1 MLPKNKVHV
10 TVIKVREFNE
20 NKISNISPLQLEK
33 VITEVPRTKGQK
45 SEHHKYHFFHFHL
58 RNFLDDGNVLTSIL
72 YYISILSGP
81 LFAATAGSFLCLM
94 PMHNVLEH
102 PEYWYEEVTCRI
114 LAAGILYPVINLIR
128 TEYWS
133 NLFFGKRVQ
142 TYMLFIAV
150 SPIVLFS
157 SYITYL
163 YFWNIHLELFL
174 PMPLNHI
181 VGGSVLL
188 IIITVFLRFR
198 YTSQVF
204 FCLAESLEKSF
215 SSVHTCM

>member
-1 MLPKNKVHV
+1 MKIRSV
-10 TVIKVREFNE
+10 TYHHYHLRKWSLKFQGPKVRNQ
-20 NKISNISPLQLEK
+20 NTINIIFSIFIC
-33 VITEVPRTKGQK
+33 VI
-45 SEHHKYHFFHFHL
+45 
-58 RNFLDDGNVLTSIL
+58 FLDDGNVLTSIL

-81 LFAATAGSFLCLM
+81 LFAATAGSFLCLI

-204 FCLAESLEKSF
+204 FCWAESLEKSF

>member
-1 MLPKNKVHV
+1 MSS
-10 TVIKVREFNE
+10 F
-20 NKISNISPLQLEK
+20 
-33 VITEVPRTKGQK
+33 
-45 SEHHKYHFFHFHL
+45 
-58 RNFLDDGNVLTSIL
+58 L
-72 YYISILSGP
+72 YYSSIFSGP
-81 LFAATAGSFLCLM
+81 ILAATAGSFLCLI
-94 PMHNVLEH
+94 PIHNVLEQ

-133 NLFFGKRVQ
+133 NLFFEKRVQ

-150 SPIVLFS
+150 SQIVLVS

-163 YFWNIHLELFL
+163 YYWNIHLKLFL

-188 IIITVFLRFR
+188 IIITVFLKFR
-198 YTSQVF
+198 YTSQF
-204 FCLAESLEKSF
+204 FFAWPNP
-215 SSVHTCM
+215 